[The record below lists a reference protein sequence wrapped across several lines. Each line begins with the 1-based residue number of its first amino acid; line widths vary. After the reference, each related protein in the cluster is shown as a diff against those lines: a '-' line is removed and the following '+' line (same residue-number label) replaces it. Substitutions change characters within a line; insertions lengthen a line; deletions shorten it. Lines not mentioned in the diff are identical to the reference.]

1 MEPPLTADA
10 ASLITW
16 SLNSY
21 RKTCFFTSRLG
32 LPQPESNKN
41 QRGWTSFEGDLA
53 PSCRALYD
61 SLRDI
66 RKVLLSRLKTKQ
78 GVRVAGDTLIAEVT
92 EPLLA
97 EHGATIWS
105 DSPPFSTV
113 IDIWNYPKYLKHNNS
128 SDRER
133 LVTPDITNSWVL
145 TRCLGSC
152 YTSTAGLSVKC
163 SGAQGTLRAVDAKSI
178 RALLG

>member
-1 MEPPLTADA
+1 MEPSLTVDA

-16 SLNSY
+16 SLSTN
-21 RKTCFFTSRLG
+21 RKTCFFTGRLG

-53 PSCRALYD
+53 PSCKALYE
-61 SLRDI
+61 SILDI
-66 RKVLLSRLKTKQ
+66 RKVLLGRLKTKQ

-105 DSPPFSTV
+105 ESPPFSTV

-133 LVTPDITNSWVL
+133 LVTPDLVYS
-145 TRCLGSC
+145 
-152 YTSTAGLSVKC
+152 
-163 SGAQGTLRAVDAKSI
+163 
-178 RALLG
+178 